1 MVQLQH
7 WQHEAVQSLDDAA
20 VWNWLAPHLQ
30 DKVPTGREMSF
41 VAAARANIVLP
52 ADALDWAERC
62 FATPVMAAE
71 AAEAIIGVSPG
82 FWSAAQTTLQ
92 AAGGDYRLWTK
103 ALQQASG
110 QRGKALFMPLR
121 AALTGLTH
129 GPELAAL
136 LPLIGETR
144 ALTRLHAA
152 AQRS

>member
-1 MVQLQH
+1 
-7 WQHEAVQSLDDAA
+7 
-20 VWNWLAPHLQ
+20 HLQ
-30 DKVPTGREMSF
+30 DNVPAGQEIHF
-41 VAAARANIVLP
+41 VAAVRANILLP

-62 FATPVMAAE
+62 FASPAVDAE
-71 AAEAIIGVSPG
+71 AAGAITGASPE
-82 FWSAAQTTLQ
+82 FWSVAQATLQ
-92 AAGGDYRLWTK
+92 ASGGDYRLWTK

-136 LPLIGETR
+136 LPLIGEER

>member
-1 MVQLQH
+1 
-7 WQHEAVQSLDDAA
+7 
-20 VWNWLAPHLQ
+20 Q

-136 LPLIGETR
+136 LPLIGEAR